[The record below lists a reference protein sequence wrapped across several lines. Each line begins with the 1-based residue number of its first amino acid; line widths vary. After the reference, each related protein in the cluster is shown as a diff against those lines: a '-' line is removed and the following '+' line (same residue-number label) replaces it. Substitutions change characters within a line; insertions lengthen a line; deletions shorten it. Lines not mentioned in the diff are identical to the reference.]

1 MPSTERSWPVPADA
15 EVMNRVAGPVR
26 GADPELQRLLLAWTV
41 ENLALARKRIE
52 ELQERL
58 AQLEGLAA
66 TDELTRLLN
75 RRGFLTQLRR
85 GLDAARNG
93 GAPGVVIMCDLD
105 GFKGINDRLGHD
117 AGNRVLRELAAELI
131 RQVRR
136 TDAVGRLGGDEFG
149 FLLAGATL
157 SAGLQKVA
165 ALRQSIERLSLTVDG
180 ARLPLGASF
189 GLVAYDGSE
198 TEDALL
204 HQADMAMYEDKRRR
218 APRLAVAS

>member
-1 MPSTERSWPVPADA
+1 MASTERSWPVPAIA
-15 EVMNRVAGPVR
+15 EVSNRIAGAVA

-41 ENLALARKRIE
+41 ENLSAARKRIR

-75 RRGFLTQLRR
+75 RRGFLEQLRR
-85 GLDAARNG
+85 GLDTARSG

-105 GFKGINDRLGHD
+105 GFKAINDRLGHD
-117 AGNRVLRELAAELI
+117 AGNRVLRELAADLI

-149 FLLAGATL
+149 FLLAGASL
-157 SAGLQKVA
+157 SAGMQKVV
-165 ALRQSIERLSLTVDG
+165 ALRQAVERLSLTVDG
-180 ARLPLGASF
+180 ARLPLSASF

-198 TEDALL
+198 TDEALL
-204 HQADMAMYEDKRRR
+204 HKADMAMYEDKRRR
-218 APRLAVAS
+218 APSLAVAS